1 MNGLVPRI
9 ALLTVLLF
17 AAAALAAHG
26 FFAPALSKAAR
37 DRILEVAGECIEE
50 GRGILEAR
58 SLASVE
64 KTRREL
70 LDLPFEL
77 IAGDPAA
84 VRSLLGER
92 LADLG
97 STSARNVEILMR
109 EFTARA
115 AALTDRRA
123 AELSRSFRRE
133 ALVALLALFA
143 AVLLLLGAALARTV
157 LAPLGRLLRATERV
171 AGGDLDVAVGMSS
184 RDEVGRLGRAF
195 DRMAAR
201 LRESRAEIEALNAG
215 LAGKVRERT
224 AELRE
229 RNEELTRAVAELRA
243 TRDALVHSETMASVG
258 TLAGGVAHE
267 FNNLLGGIIGCAEN
281 VAGETDP
288 AAVREAVDMILR
300 TARRACGITGNLL
313 DFSRPPAREPRTTD
327 LSKLAADALA
337 LVAPEARGRTIELR
351 HEDTPAGPVSVDPG
365 QIHQVVL
372 NLLTNA
378 LRATPPGGR
387 ITVTTGRG
395 DDGVF
400 VRVADTGRG
409 IDPEHLS
416 RIFEPFFTTGGT
428 GGGKGTGLGLSV
440 SWSIVR
446 AHGGRIDVESRP
458 GKGAVF
464 TVRLPAETKE
474 AR

>member
-1 MNGLVPRI
+1 MNGLVPKI

-26 FFAPALSKAAR
+26 FFAPALSSAAR

-50 GRGILEAR
+50 GRDIIEAR

-97 STSARNVEILMR
+97 STSARNVELLMR

-133 ALVALLALFA
+133 ALIALLALFA
-143 AVLLLLGAALARTV
+143 AVLLLLGAALGRTV

-224 AELRE
+224 VELRE
-229 RNEELTRAVAELRA
+229 RNDELTRTVAELRA

-281 VAGETDP
+281 AAGESDP

-300 TARRACGITGNLL
+300 TARRACAITGNLL
-313 DFSRPPAREPRTTD
+313 DFSRPPAREPRATD

-337 LVAPEARGRTIELR
+337 LVAPEARGRAVELR
-351 HEDTPAGPVSVDPG
+351 HEDTPAGPVSVDSG

-387 ITVTTGRG
+387 ITVTTGRVEG
-395 DDGVF
+395 DAF

-416 RIFEPFFTTGGT
+416 RIFEPFFTTGDA

-458 GKGAVF
+458 GEGAIF
-464 TVRLPAETKE
+464 TVRLPAGPEET
-474 AR
+474 R